1 MLSARASLLPAFFVV
16 AITAFL
22 AGELSA
28 AIRYADVESNL
39 LAPPAASRRG
49 ASPASSL
56 DVRQTRVGT
65 DTLLVDIAAAD
76 LAGLAGTPS
85 LFEALGVRPSDS
97 IVAIDGRSI
106 ARAGTDAVT
115 QLTALPGSF
124 RELDLRRDGAPLRLL
139 VVAH

>member
-1 MLSARASLLPAFFVV
+1 MLSARSSLLPVLIV
-16 AITAFL
+16 AVTAFL

-28 AIRYADVESNL
+28 GIRYLSLESNQ

-49 ASPASSL
+49 ASPASPAL
-56 DVRQTRVGT
+56 DVRHTSVGT

-76 LAGLAGTPS
+76 LADLAGTPA

-97 IVAIDGRSI
+97 IVAIDGRSL
-106 ARAGTDAVT
+106 ARAGTDE
-115 QLTALPGSF
+115 LTRFAAHPGSF
-124 RELDLRRDGAPLRLL
+124 RELELRRDGAPLRLL